1 MRLVA
6 CDDHG
11 LFLDALVMVLT
22 ELGHDVVAATE
33 SLDEAVSQT
42 AAKQPDV
49 CLLDVA
55 FGGRSRMDA
64 VSLIR
69 RDEPLVG
76 LLLLTGMASEDVW
89 CAYDAGAVDGVVNK
103 VCGIE
108 VLERAIHAVASGERV
123 VEGFTRRPRPP
134 VLHSQPR
141 PDRLTER
148 EREVLRLLTRG
159 VSTDQ
164 MARELGV
171 SINTVRTH
179 VQNVLHKLGVNGR
192 SKAVHLAL
200 TMDLASLPAV
210 AI

>member
-11 LFLDALVMVLT
+11 LFLEALVMVLT
-22 ELGHDVVAATE
+22 ELGHEVVASTDC
-33 SLDEAVSQT
+33 LDEAVSQT
-42 AAKQPDV
+42 VSKQPDV

-55 FGGRSRMDA
+55 FGGRPRVDA
-64 VSLIR
+64 ASLIR
-69 RDEPLVG
+69 RHDPQVG

-89 CAYDAGAVDGVVNK
+89 TAYDAGVVDGVVNK
-103 VCGIE
+103 VCGIS
-108 VLERAIHAVASGERV
+108 VLDAAIRAVASGERV
-123 VEGFTRRPRPP
+123 VEGFARRPGPP
-134 VLHSQPR
+134 VLHPQPR

-159 VSTDQ
+159 VSTVQ
-164 MARELGV
+164 MASELGV
-171 SINTVRTH
+171 SVNTVRTH

-200 TMDLASLPAV
+200 SMDLASLPAV